1 MHYDATPPLLIP
13 RSFHH
18 GRYWE
23 KDKKQ
28 IDPRPNKAERKKI
41 MKTWMYQMA
50 IASILVLLIAIA
62 SSSVL
67 MLMAEAAPSDPP
79 IAETVG
85 MYHEDYFC

>member
-1 MHYDATPPLLIP
+1 
-13 RSFHH
+13 
-18 GRYWE
+18 
-23 KDKKQ
+23 
-28 IDPRPNKAERKKI
+28 

-67 MLMAEAAPSDPP
+67 MLMADAAPSAPP

-85 MYHEDYFC
+85 MYYEDYFC

>member
-1 MHYDATPPLLIP
+1 
-13 RSFHH
+13 
-18 GRYWE
+18 
-23 KDKKQ
+23 
-28 IDPRPNKAERKKI
+28 

-62 SSSVL
+62 SSGVL
-67 MLMAEAAPSDPP
+67 MLMADAAPSAPP

>member
-1 MHYDATPPLLIP
+1 
-13 RSFHH
+13 
-18 GRYWE
+18 
-23 KDKKQ
+23 
-28 IDPRPNKAERKKI
+28 

-67 MLMAEAAPSDPP
+67 MLIADAVPSAPP

-85 MYHEDYFC
+85 MYYEDYFC

>member
-1 MHYDATPPLLIP
+1 
-13 RSFHH
+13 
-18 GRYWE
+18 
-23 KDKKQ
+23 
-28 IDPRPNKAERKKI
+28 

-67 MLMAEAAPSDPP
+67 MLMADAAPSTPP

-85 MYHEDYFC
+85 MYYEDYFC

>member
-1 MHYDATPPLLIP
+1 
-13 RSFHH
+13 
-18 GRYWE
+18 
-23 KDKKQ
+23 
-28 IDPRPNKAERKKI
+28 

-67 MLMAEAAPSDPP
+67 MLIADAAPSAPP
-79 IAETVG
+79 ITETVG